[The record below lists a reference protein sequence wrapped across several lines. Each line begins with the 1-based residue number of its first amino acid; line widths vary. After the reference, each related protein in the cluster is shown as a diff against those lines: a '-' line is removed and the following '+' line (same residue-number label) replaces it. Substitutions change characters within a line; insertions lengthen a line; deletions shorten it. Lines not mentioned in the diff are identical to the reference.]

1 MGKTLIM
8 GIGLLLVAAITSY
21 KHFGLGDPEK
31 PGCAFSALK
40 TISMTILMIYNMEQ
54 SSAIVTQLSK
64 KIPT

>member
-8 GIGLLLVAAITSY
+8 GIGLLLVAITSY

-40 TISMTILMIYNMEQ
+40 TISMTIWMIYNMEQ
-54 SSAIVTQLSK
+54 SSASK
-64 KIPT
+64 PVE

>member
-8 GIGLLLVAAITSY
+8 GIGLLLVAAIASY

-40 TISMTILMIYNMEQ
+40 TISSDNFDDLQHGTKLRYRNPVE
-54 SSAIVTQLSK
+54 
-64 KIPT
+64 